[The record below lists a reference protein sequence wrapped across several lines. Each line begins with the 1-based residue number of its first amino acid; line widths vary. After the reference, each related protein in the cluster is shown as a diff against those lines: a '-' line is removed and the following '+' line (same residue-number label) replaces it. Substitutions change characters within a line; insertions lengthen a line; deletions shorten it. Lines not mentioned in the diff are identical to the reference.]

1 MDFQVHLTSE
11 SGMYDISQ
19 ITGQVEFT
27 DNINKAGVCTFPVM
41 MDGGI
46 IPAEGNGIRIV
57 CEGEIY
63 FVGNIFKT
71 AAFQDGQ
78 MKVTCYD
85 QLRYLKADETYVFDG
100 KTASDVVRQIC
111 GDFGLAMGEI
121 EDTGYNPGKRIFD
134 SKDVLDTIS
143 DYIKMTLVAK
153 KEIYYIKDIAGK
165 ICLKNIRNSIPSLII
180 SPESLMTGY
189 SYGRSIDDET
199 YNKIKLVRDN
209 KESGK
214 RELYVAQDSG
224 NIKKWG
230 GILQYYEKLDD
241 QVNPAEAK
249 AKADALLYLKNRVQQ
264 SLSVDVMGEKD
275 IRAGNMLYTELLEA
289 GLKKFLLCTAARHSF
304 TNQAHTVKIDLRLV

>member
-1 MDFQVHLTSE
+1 MDFQVHLTSG

-19 ITGQVEFT
+19 ITGPVEFT

-46 IPAEGNGIRIV
+46 IPAEGNGIRVV

-71 AAFQDGQ
+71 AASQDGQ

-153 KEIYYIKDIAGK
+153 KRDLLHKGYCRKNLPEEYPQFYPQPDYQPGK
-165 ICLKNIRNSIPSLII
+165 PYDRIQLWP
-180 SPESLMTGY
+180 
-189 SYGRSIDDET
+189 
-199 YNKIKLVRDN
+199 
-209 KESGK
+209 
-214 RELYVAQDSG
+214 
-224 NIKKWG
+224 
-230 GILQYYEKLDD
+230 QY
-241 QVNPAEAK
+241 
-249 AKADALLYLKNRVQQ
+249 
-264 SLSVDVMGEKD
+264 
-275 IRAGNMLYTELLEA
+275 
-289 GLKKFLLCTAARHSF
+289 
-304 TNQAHTVKIDLRLV
+304 